1 MNLYECWRN
10 VLLVQREQSHED
22 MHYISKT
29 AGLQI
34 ALIAKQSIAEYEMEI
49 LSEIDALICKP
60 KRPSKE
66 NEFPIWAGFWSLSL
80 LYRDI
85 LRRYRYM
92 SHSVYY
98 PKGRKSA
105 TTPLQ
110 ISL

>member
-10 VLLVQREQSHED
+10 VLLVQGEQSHED

-34 ALIAKQSIAEYEMEI
+34 ALIAKQGIAEYEMEI

>member
-10 VLLVQREQSHED
+10 VLLVQDGQCHED
-22 MHYISKT
+22 MWYISKT

-34 ALIAKQSIAEYEMEI
+34 ALVAKKGIAKYEMEI

-66 NEFPIWAGFWSLSL
+66 NEFPIWAGFWTLFL

-92 SHSVYY
+92 SHSDYY
-98 PKGRKSA
+98 GKGRKS
-105 TTPLQ
+105 TKTSLQ
-110 ISL
+110 IST